1 MSTPQSATAAQIPI
15 EDIKEWRGET
25 VLGPADAKH
34 GRLEEVYY
42 DAETD
47 LPAFAGVKSGALSKK
62 LTLVPLA
69 GATVGHDHV
78 RVRATRDEFKNAPS
92 FDTDV
97 ELSASSTRPSQ
108 SSSVTP
114 SSHTSVAPGLTVAS
128 VSSQSVASSTVP
140 AGASQAVSVLEALP

>member
-15 EDIKEWRGET
+15 EDLKEWRGET

-47 LPAFAGVKSGALSKK
+47 LPAFAGVKSGTLSKK

-78 RVRATRDEFKNAPS
+78 RVRATKDEFKNAPS
-92 FDTDV
+92 FDTDA
-97 ELSASSTRPSQ
+97 ELSPDDE
-108 SSSVTP
+108 VEIY
-114 SSHTSVAPGLTVAS
+114 GYFGIGY
-128 VSSQSVASSTVP
+128 VP
-140 AGASQAVSVLEALP
+140 VGQDARRLAKR